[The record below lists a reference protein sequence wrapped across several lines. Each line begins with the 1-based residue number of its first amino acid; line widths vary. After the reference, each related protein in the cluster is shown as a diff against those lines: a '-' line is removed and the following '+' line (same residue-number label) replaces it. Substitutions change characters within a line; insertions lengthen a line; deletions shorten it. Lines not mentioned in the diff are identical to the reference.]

1 MAWLFL
7 DSHERGSSRLGWLG
21 GPRVTSN
28 EYRKLRTIPGSAGQ
42 LLNELAKD
50 RKRLFSAE
58 GVCVVAG
65 PGSFSS
71 VRTGVLYA
79 NLLSRLLRIP
89 LVGVTVDEAGDLDAL
104 SLKLQATKLPA
115 NKALQYVAPT
125 YDAEPNITVPRP

>member
-1 MAWLFL
+1 M
-7 DSHERGSSRLGWLG
+7 
-21 GPRVTSN
+21 
-28 EYRKLRTIPGSAGQ
+28 IPGSAGQ
-42 LLNELAKD
+42 LLNVLAKD

-89 LVGVTVDEAGDLDAL
+89 LVGVTVEEASDLDAL
-104 SLKLQATKLPA
+104 SRRLLDTRYSKLETR
-115 NKALQYVAPT
+115 YVAPI

>member
-7 DSHERGSSRLGWLG
+7 DSHERGNSRLGWLDG
-21 GPRVTSN
+21 ARPRIKTMS
-28 EYRKLRTIPGSAGQ
+28 GSAGR
-42 LLNELAKD
+42 LLNELAKQ
-50 RKRLFSAE
+50 RKQLDAAE
-58 GVCVVAG
+58 GVCVVSG

-89 LVGVTVDEAGDLDAL
+89 LVGVTVEEASDLNAL
-104 SLKLQATKLPA
+104 SLKLQATRPPGY
-115 NKALQYVAPT
+115 QPVPYIAPI

>member
-7 DSHERGSSRLGWLG
+7 DSHERGNSRLGWLDEG
-21 GPRVTSN
+21 RPRI
-28 EYRKLRTIPGSAGQ
+28 KTITGSAGR
-42 LLNELAKD
+42 LLNELAKQ
-50 RKRLFSAE
+50 RKQLDAVD
-58 GVCVVAG
+58 GVCVVSG

-104 SLKLQATKLPA
+104 SRRLFATRSTKFETR
-115 NKALQYVAPT
+115 YIAPI

>member
-7 DSHERGSSRLGWLG
+7 DSHERGNSHLGWLDG
-21 GPRVTSN
+21 SRPRI
-28 EYRKLRTIPGSAGQ
+28 KTITGSSGR
-42 LLNELAKD
+42 LLNELAKQ
-50 RKRLFSAE
+50 RKQLDAAD
-58 GVCVVAG
+58 GVCVVSG

-89 LVGVTVDEAGDLDAL
+89 LVGVTVEEASDLRAL
-104 SLKLQATKLPA
+104 SVKLQATSYKPA
-115 NKALQYVAPT
+115 SYIAPI